1 VARHRKKLSDKE
13 DKDMAKLRITLV
25 KSPIA
30 CQPKQRKTV
39 EALGL
44 RKLHHS
50 VELEDSPATRGAI
63 NKVSHLLKV
72 EEL

>member
-1 VARHRKKLSDKE
+1 MDK
-13 DKDMAKLRITLV
+13 KLRITLV
-25 KSPIA
+25 RSTIGSL
-30 CQPKQRKTV
+30 PKQKKTV

-50 VELEDSPATRGAI
+50 VELMDSPATRGAI
-63 NKVSHLLKV
+63 TKVSHLLKV

>member
-1 VARHRKKLSDKE
+1 
-13 DKDMAKLRITLV
+13 MAKLRITLV

-30 CQPKQRKTV
+30 CQPRQKKTV

-44 RKLHHS
+44 RKLNHS
-50 VELEDSPATRGAI
+50 VELEDTPATRGPI
-63 NKVSHLLKV
+63 NKVSFLLKV